1 MGALEFL
8 VDLATILIVV
18 VPVSLWMRW
27 QVNRMITDQR
37 DEREKARLAIM
48 SLIDQVDDLTRK
60 QEDLTRTVDHLHE
73 RSQSSSD
80 YSNIVPSGLREAQDM
95 IDNLSDRLS
104 KLTDISFRELTRLG
118 ERVSDLSR
126 SDNHDWPT
134 AGNDGPAKD

>member
-18 VPVSLWMRW
+18 VPVSLWMRR

-37 DEREKARLAIM
+37 AEREKARLAIM

-73 RSQSSSD
+73 RSQLSSD
-80 YSNIVPSGLREAQDM
+80 YSNIVPSGLREAR
-95 IDNLSDRLS
+95 I
-104 KLTDISFRELTRLG
+104 
-118 ERVSDLSR
+118 
-126 SDNHDWPT
+126 
-134 AGNDGPAKD
+134 